1 MFLNKIKNFWSKKNV
16 KKRLSDVKHTDS
28 NNKIKKVGLIIDEA
42 YFNDKVKLIQELTLN
57 GILPNDIEFIAF
69 RDTIKKNEVFDYSVF
84 SNKDMSWNETFAT
97 QQANDFMAKNFDL
110 LISYYDVEKAPLM
123 LMTLHSK
130 ADFKVGFSSVDK
142 RLNQFMI
149 DTNAE
154 NYKVFINELFKYLKI
169 LNKL

>member
-28 NNKIKKVGLIIDEA
+28 NNKIKKVGLIIDEV

-97 QQANDFMAKNFDL
+97 QQANDFIAKNFDL

>member
-16 KKRLSDVKHTDS
+16 KKRLTDVKHTDS

>member
-16 KKRLSDVKHTDS
+16 KKRLSEVKHTDS
-28 NNKIKKVGLIIDEA
+28 NNKIKKVGLIIDEV

-97 QQANDFMAKNFDL
+97 QQANDFIAKKFDL